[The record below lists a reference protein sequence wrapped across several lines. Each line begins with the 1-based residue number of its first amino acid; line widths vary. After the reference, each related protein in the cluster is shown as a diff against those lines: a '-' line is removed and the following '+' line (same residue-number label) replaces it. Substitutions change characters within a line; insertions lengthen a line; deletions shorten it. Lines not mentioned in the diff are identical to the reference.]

1 MSENLETREN
11 ALRVV
16 KKERAAKKKTKRV
29 TNMLD
34 LEVNFNADQWEN
46 LINYKEA
53 TEPATTLR
61 FDDREIEEFLMTGN
75 SLPLPVFPSHA
86 QSVERAVKLVS
97 EASVQKYGLEARH
110 KYILSK
116 IKCRVL
122 RPAYKTKNQY
132 MFSEW

>member
-1 MSENLETREN
+1 MLMSENLETREN

-53 TEPATTLR
+53 
-61 FDDREIEEFLMTGN
+61 
-75 SLPLPVFPSHA
+75 
-86 QSVERAVKLVS
+86 KLVS
-97 EASVQKYGLEARH
+97 KASVQKYGLEARH

-122 RPAYKTKNQY
+122 HPAYKTKNQY
-132 MFSEW
+132 MFRKW